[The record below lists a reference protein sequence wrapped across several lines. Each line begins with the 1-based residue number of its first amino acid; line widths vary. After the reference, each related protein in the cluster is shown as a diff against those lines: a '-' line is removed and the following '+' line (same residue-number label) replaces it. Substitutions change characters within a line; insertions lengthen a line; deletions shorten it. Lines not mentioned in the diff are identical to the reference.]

1 MTAKEYLEQPGRL
14 KEEIQSDVD
23 NLASLR
29 SVVEKVT
36 TSLSFTAGRGG
47 KDPRSF
53 ENTMI
58 NIKAEEEKIWEKTE
72 KLESLILDVLNNIRK
87 LKNPKHQAV
96 LRMRYIEQ
104 KTWYETACSLGV
116 DHRYVYQLHNN
127 AIRDF
132 ENIWHS
138 KNI

>member
-72 KLESLILDVLNNIRK
+72 KLKLLMKEVMCLINQLPYGNKRRL
-87 LKNPKHQAV
+87 LK
-96 LRMRYIEQ
+96 MRYIEE
-104 KTWYETACSLGV
+104 KTWREIAAALEVGE
-116 DHRYVYQLHNN
+116 RYVYDLHRQALKDVEKRLQNR
-127 AIRDF
+127 I
-132 ENIWHS
+132 
-138 KNI
+138 